1 MQKPITFNGT
11 QKLSLTEHF
20 LERLKEVFHS
30 GELDK
35 YGKMGVEAL
44 SEYTPKDTGETAD
57 SWDYEVVHD
66 RYGSSIYWTNSNIVD
81 GVNIAL
87 ILQYGHATKN
97 GYWVEGIDYINPA
110 LQPVFEE
117 IAEDAWREVTNI

>member
-1 MQKPITFNGT
+1 MQPITFRGT
-11 QKLSLTEHF
+11 QRLSRTERF
-20 LERLKEVFHS
+20 FERLKEVVKM
-30 GELDK
+30 GDLDK

-44 SEYTPKDTGETAD
+44 KEYTPKDTGETSD
-57 SWDYEVVHD
+57 SWYYYVKHD
-66 RYGSSIYWTNSNIVD
+66 KYGSTIYWANDNVVD

-110 LQPVFEE
+110 MEPVFNM
-117 IAEDAWREVTNI
+117 IAEKAWREVLKV

>member
-1 MQKPITFNGT
+1 MQPIRFIGT
-11 QKLSLTEHF
+11 QKLSKTERF
-20 LERLKEVFHS
+20 FERLKEIVKMGDF
-30 GELDK
+30 DK

-44 SEYTPKDTGETAD
+44 KEYTPKDTGETAD
-57 SWDYEVVHD
+57 SWYYYIKHD
-66 RYGSSIYWTNSNIVD
+66 QYGSTIYWANSNIVD

-110 LQPVFEE
+110 MAPVFEE
-117 IAEDAWREVTNI
+117 IADKAWREVLKL